1 MLRGHH
7 GWKVALKNELAALVS
22 GLGPYFYE
30 GVGCPHEGFV
40 VLDNDDGIALLGQ
53 FLEDGDEAVDVAR
66 VEADGGFVEY
76 KEGIDEGGS
85 EAGGEFDA
93 LGFAA

>member
-1 MLRGHH
+1 MLRRHH
-7 GWKVALKNELAALVS
+7 GWEVALKNELATLVS
-22 GLGPYFYE
+22 RFGAYFDK
-30 GVGCPHEGFV
+30 GIGCPHEGFI

-66 VEADGGFVEY
+66 VQSDGGFVED

-85 EAGGEFDA
+85 KTGSELDA